1 MTGTAPAARRDYG
14 GRTAT
19 QRRAER
25 RQRLIT
31 AALDLFGTEG
41 YPATSIERLCAK
53 ANVSTRN
60 FYEEFAS
67 REALLITLHEQIN
80 RQAVEA
86 TMAAVGDAIDEPT
99 AVRLDRA
106 IAAYIGTTS
115 SDPRWTRIAY
125 VEVVGVSPAVERH
138 RLAWRARLAELIEGE
153 VALAVQRGE
162 AVRRDYSLTAM
173 AFIGAVNELVNHWS
187 INGRQVPLD
196 TIRHELTRL
205 ALAALGAL
213 PPGYDEAADAAARNA
228 APTNESASANQP
240 GPIGG
245 SEPVG
250 ESGGFAEPER
260 GDAATEDIRYEG

>member
-31 AALDLFGTEG
+31 AALELFGTEG
-41 YPATSIERLCAK
+41 YPATSIERLCAR

-67 REALLITLHEQIN
+67 REALLIALHDQITQ
-80 RQAVEA
+80 QAFDAV
-86 TMAAVGDAIDEPT
+86 MAAVGEVIDEPT
-99 AVRLDRA
+99 SVRLNRA

-138 RLAWRARLAELIEGE
+138 RLAWRNRLAQLIEAE
-153 VALAVQRGE
+153 AALAVHRGE
-162 AVRRDYSLTAM
+162 AVPRDYSLTAM

-187 INGRQVPLD
+187 IHGRQVPLE
-196 TIRHELTRL
+196 TIRDELTRL

-213 PPGYDEAADAAARNA
+213 PAPAGGSGPGSTRDSGSAADSAAADHA
-228 APTNESASANQP
+228 GADSA
-240 GPIGG
+240 
-245 SEPVG
+245 
-250 ESGGFAEPER
+250 
-260 GDAATEDIRYEG
+260 DAGTVRADTDTDTDTEAVHDE